1 MDRRYRLLVTL
12 GLVIFAQ
19 PALAQEQGAKPA
31 VHAKSAMAS
40 SSNPTVT
47 KAMVDVMKKG
57 GTALDAVLTAVPMQA
72 VIEPQMTTLAG
83 GVSILYYD
91 AKTKEYHYLD
101 AELDHTRDAQVGGGW
116 AQYTGGGGERVPAT
130 SGKRI
135 GIPGTA
141 PGVIGYLAGR
151 WLYRWFRKAPPAR
164 GERERM
170 ESGRTQS

>member
-12 GLVIFAQ
+12 GLVIFTA
-19 PALAQEQGAKPA
+19 PTLAQEQGAKPA

-47 KAMVDVMKKG
+47 KAMVEVMKKG

-91 AKTKEYHYLD
+91 AKTKEYHYLTPNSTIRRMRRS
-101 AELDHTRDAQVGGGW
+101 AA
-116 AQYTGGGGERVPAT
+116 
-130 SGKRI
+130 
-135 GIPGTA
+135 
-141 PGVIGYLAGR
+141 AGR
-151 WLYRWFRKAPPAR
+151 NIPAAAANGCPTHQASASEFPAPSR
-164 GERERM
+164 G
-170 ESGRTQS
+170 